1 MKNTTFFKRFIL
13 VATVVCLQSTT
24 ALSHKSD
31 PNPEPNVEVAF
42 VVNQF
47 HNKTLADCVVMMDR
61 LRPQAVTA
69 QEKIALRA
77 DGFDLVNKTEIND
90 PALLKALY
98 RRTQKVLEFHHRA
111 GIVEYLLFKNS
122 DPILTT
128 KPGAFI
134 SISSRALEK
143 AQNDD
148 ALGGIIAHELSHEL
162 LAMQFLN
169 AYTTHNCEKLRII
182 ELLCDVFATI
192 TMIELKMNPDK
203 FAEALKNIVHNSK
216 AAEQLNDGTKGMPSL
231 EARLQTISEIKKL
244 FSH

>member
-1 MKNTTFFKRFIL
+1 MKNTTLFNRFIL
-13 VATVVCLQSTT
+13 VAAVVCL
-24 ALSHKSD
+24 LSAAAFPHDNDLKPA
-31 PNPEPNVEVAF
+31 PNLEVAF

-69 QEKIALRA
+69 QEKVALRSE
-77 DGFDLVNKTEIND
+77 GFDLVNKTEIND
-90 PALLKALY
+90 PALLQELY
-98 RRTQKVLEFHHRA
+98 RRTQRVLEFHHRA

-122 DPILTT
+122 DPVLIT

-134 SISSRALEK
+134 AISSRALEL
-143 AQNDD
+143 AQSDD
-148 ALGGIIAHELSHEL
+148 ALNGVIAHELSHEL
-162 LAMQFLN
+162 LAMQFLD

-203 FAEALKNIVHNSK
+203 FADALKDIVHNSK
-216 AAEQLNDGTKGMPSL
+216 GAEELNDGTKGMPSL
-231 EARLQTISEIKKL
+231 EARLQTIAEIKKL

>member
-1 MKNTTFFKRFIL
+1 MKNTTLFKRLIL
-13 VATVVCLQSTT
+13 VATVACLQSTT
-24 ALSHKSD
+24 ALSHDSD
-31 PNPEPNVEVAF
+31 PKPEPNVEVAF

-47 HNKTLADCVVMMDR
+47 HNKTLADCVAMMDR

-90 PALLKALY
+90 PALIKALY

-134 SISSRALEK
+134 AISSRALEI

-162 LAMQFLN
+162 LAMQFLD

-192 TMIELKMNPDK
+192 TMLELKMNPDR
-203 FAEALKNIVHNSK
+203 FADALKAIVHNSK
-216 AAEQLNDGTKGMPSL
+216 GAEELNDGTKGMPSL
-231 EARLQTISEIKKL
+231 EARLQTIAEIKKL

>member
-13 VATVVCLQSTT
+13 AATGVWLLSAT
-24 ALSHKSD
+24 ALPHEND
-31 PNPEPNVEVAF
+31 PKPEPNVEVAF

-47 HNKTLADCVVMMDR
+47 RNKSLADCAAMMDR

-134 SISSRALEK
+134 AISSRALEL

-162 LAMQFLN
+162 LAMQFLD
-169 AYTTHNCEKLRII
+169 AYTTHNGEKLRII

-192 TMIELKMNPDK
+192 TMLELKMNPDK
-203 FAEALKNIVHNSK
+203 FAEALKDIVHNSK

-244 FSH
+244 FSR